1 MKENIKE
8 EIINTSRDLFNAHG
22 YHTVTMRMIASSC
35 HISVGN
41 LTYYYPKKKDILK
54 DLLDSKRPTKQD
66 QTMNS
71 LEDLYHFIYEMID
84 GVRKNHFFFSSSDMQ
99 SLDSDSFEEN
109 KKNVHKIHTEFIHCL
124 EQLQNKKIISI
135 SMKKEEMETYVS
147 TLMLAHLSWANEE
160 KKNSSYT
167 SLTFEEFMMSHFILL
182 KPYLTHTGLKE
193 LDTLKEYHDE
203 AQN

>member
-71 LEDLYHFIYEMID
+71 LEDLYRFIYEMID

>member
-54 DLLDSKRPTKQD
+54 DLLDSKKPTKQD
-66 QTMNS
+66 QNMHS
-71 LEDLYHFIYEMID
+71 LEDLYRFIYEMID

-124 EQLQNKKIISI
+124 EQLQNKKIIST

-182 KPYLTHTGLKE
+182 KPYLTHKGLKE
-193 LDTLKEYHDE
+193 LDTLKDYHYE
-203 AQN
+203 TQN